1 MLLQD
6 GQTGDGGGHKD
17 IMLGG
22 AAMGRTNK
30 MMLIMLIGSVLCLA
44 AIGLITR
51 NTTWW
56 DTEPE
61 RVENDDRLARGG
73 SGNSACCQ
81 CDFGNCAAND
91 AKQYDV
97 GWDADHRMGDAD

>member
-17 IMLGG
+17 TMPGG

-30 MMLIMLIGSVLCLA
+30 MLLILFIGSVLSLA
-44 AIGLITR
+44 AIGLIAR

-73 SGNSACCQ
+73 SGNGTRCQ
-81 CDFGNCAAND
+81 CACGNRVAND
-91 AKQYDV
+91 AKQCGM
-97 GWDADHRMGDAD
+97 GWNVDHRMGDAD

>member
-6 GQTGDGGGHKD
+6 GQTGDGGGHKN
-17 IMLGG
+17 IMPGG

-44 AIGLITR
+44 AIGLIAR
-51 NTTWW
+51 NTTWL

-61 RVENDDRLARGG
+61 RVENDDRLAQGG
-73 SGNSACCQ
+73 SGNGTCCQ
-81 CDFGNCAAND
+81 CAFGNRVAND
-91 AKQYDV
+91 VKQCDV
-97 GWDADHRMGDAD
+97 GRDANCRVGDAD

>member
-17 IMLGG
+17 IMPGG
-22 AAMGRTNK
+22 AAMGRTDK
-30 MMLIMLIGSVLCLA
+30 TMLILIIVNVLFIA
-44 AIGLITR
+44 AIGLIAR

-73 SGNSACCQ
+73 SGNGTCCQ
-81 CDFGNCAAND
+81 CACGNRVAND
-91 AKQYDV
+91 AKQCDV
-97 GWDADHRMGDAD
+97 GRDADHRMGDAD